1 MLNLGAELGAWLEAA
16 GDNYAVATVIAA
28 SGSVPCPV
36 GTSMLVSGSGSVLGS
51 LSGGCVEGAVVAAA
65 LDVIADQRPR
75 TEHFGYSPEDAFAVG
90 LTCGGELDVHLQ
102 PVKAPTNDDGGARLG
117 DVLPRL
123 AAYGPQE
130 PLAVVRRIDA
140 GGSGAVLV
148 TSPQHFLPGNFAG
161 ELEFLTGSAAAARS
175 AGVQLAG
182 LLRQGVSG
190 LLWLSPSEADCG
202 DEPPALLVETRLPPP
217 RLLVFGANNFSEAL
231 LPAAKLLGYRVTLC
245 DARPVFTQQRRF
257 RTADEVV
264 CDWPHRYLA
273 GEAAAGRID
282 GRTVVCVLTH
292 EPKFDIPLLR
302 NALELDLAYLGA
314 MGSQRSHTQR
324 VQDLLA
330 EGVAPQALA
339 RLHSPIGL
347 DLQAVTPAEVAVS
360 ITAHIIASRNPAATG
375 LPLSRRNGPIHSDVP
390 VHSAALI
397 HTLGT
402 AHTSVPETIGHAA
415 RSASLVLSGRP

>member
-102 PVKAPTNDDGGARLG
+102 PAKAPTSDDGGARLG
-117 DVLPRL
+117 DLLPRL

-402 AHTSVPETIGHAA
+402 AHTSVPETTGHAA
-415 RSASLVLSGRP
+415 HSASLVLSGRP